1 MHTERFPSLSEWR
14 SIVQSKEESAPNQKT
29 IQLSPEG
36 AGDGKK
42 IISEKIKILKLWWAS
57 SPPLSETLKIT
68 NKTHSLCLSG
78 FPRGS
83 RSDAKKLIRLFC
95 LDISTVVLACWRV
108 WEPSS
113 CSVNAAGYLSI
124 YIYATDLQES
134 VKVSALPLES
144 WRVSEGW
151 YHRLQRKQHS
161 RCTHQQGRKTR
172 KDSTALLTGRLTS
185 VLPLEMLHTLERVS
199 TLS

>member
-144 WRVSEGW
+144 WRGW
-151 YHRLQRKQHS
+151 VLKSAKDGITGCRESNTVDALTSKA
-161 RCTHQQGRKTR
+161 GRR
-172 KDSTALLTGRLTS
+172 GRTALLFS
-185 VLPLEMLHTLERVS
+185 QAA
-199 TLS
+199 